1 MFQDHENR
9 YLIVSVGLVL
19 ILLMIIAVYE
29 IAFQTDDSPFETIL
43 AIGQGISS
51 AVAVAVT
58 GIALWEVCMI
68 FAEKYRA
75 RRFEEGRKEGHKEG
89 REQGR
94 QNERRAW
101 EQWNARRLEA
111 LAKGEPFDEPTPP
124 ASERDPWTLIPES

>member
-19 ILLMIIAVYE
+19 ILLTIIAVYE
-29 IAFQTDDSPFETIL
+29 IAFQTDDSPFKTIL

-75 RRFEEGRKEGHKEG
+75 RRFEEGREE
-89 REQGR
+89 GR

-124 ASERDPWTLIPES
+124 ASERDP